1 MNIIQL
7 SISNG
12 NELINLWVRLNIY
25 AWVYNKRNFR
35 ALLGGD
41 ALIIGSKIFF
51 LQMEGKNLV
60 CKILVK
66 KRRNDAFE
74 NIKFYL

>member
-25 AWVYNKRNFR
+25 VCIINVISVPFC
-35 ALLGGD
+35 GGD
-41 ALIIGSKIFF
+41 ALTIGSKIFF
-51 LQMEGKNLV
+51 LQMEEKNLV